1 MAVSSSSYFGNA
13 IVGVPQVGAD
23 IDIYEVNATPKYP
36 VGFGFE
42 RSDGAKFR
50 YVHYGTTAAAG
61 RLFAQDV
68 SESSLVD
75 TDDVI
80 IAPSATYKV
89 PSEPGNIYPGSIG
102 SHYVVITLA
111 STTADQYAGGYFI
124 TTDDTG
130 EGYTYRIIGNTATND
145 PATGKIRLQLYK
157 PLKVALDATTD
168 FCIVGSLYAN
178 LEIATAATDMWIA
191 GVVMSAVGTAGYY
204 GWVQTKGVVGILQDD
219 SAVAVGDM
227 VTLSDNVDG
236 AVQVAAGGG
245 TSISDLIAEHILGYC
260 AIVGDSTG
268 QSGIVLTG
276 IE

>member
-1 MAVSSSSYFGNA
+1 MAVSTSSYFSNA
-13 IVGVPQVGAD
+13 IVGVPQCGAD
-23 IDIYEVNATPKYP
+23 VDVYDVHATPRYE

-42 RSDGAKFR
+42 RSDGCKFR
-50 YVHYGTTAAAG
+50 YCHYGTTAVAG
-61 RLFAQDV
+61 YLYAQDV

-75 TDDVI
+75 SDNVI
-80 IAPSATYKV
+80 IAPSSTYKV

-157 PLKVALDATTD
+157 PLKIALDATTD
-168 FCIVGSLYAN
+168 FCIVGCLYAN
-178 LEIATAATDMWIA
+178 IEVATAATDMWIA
-191 GVVMSAVGTAGYY
+191 GVCMAVVGTAGYY
-204 GWVQTKGVVGILQDD
+204 GWVQTKGPVGILQDD
-219 SAVAVGDM
+219 STVAVGDM
-227 VTLSDNVDG
+227 VTLSDNTDG
-236 AVQVAAGGG
+236 AVQAAAGGG
-245 TSISDLIAEHILGYC
+245 TSVSDLIAEHILGYC
-260 AIVGDSTG
+260 AIVGDSAG